1 MLTPFSLSPS
11 SFSSSSSGFIL
22 LLRHIVTVRG
32 TKFFRWSNVSHTL
45 NSMSS
50 SYWTDR
56 YPPQTPTINNCMQK
70 KNFVHVH
77 VNQLHV
83 HVAHVYMHVHIA
95 VWMREVKL
103 HVPVFY
109 WFITEN
115 YTMPSHMYMYHIAG
129 NFCGY
134 KYSL

>member
-1 MLTPFSLSPS
+1 MLTPFSLSL
-11 SFSSSSSGFIL
+11 L
-22 LLRHIVTVRG
+22 LLRLHSSSETHCHCERDE
-32 TKFFRWSNVSHTL
+32 FFRWSNVSHTL

-70 KNFVHVH
+70 KNFVHIH

-83 HVAHVYMHVHIA
+83 HVAHVYMHVHVA